1 MLTSGIEP
9 REERA
14 EVQGKRLKGKEE
26 SRDENSN
33 SKSKKRKKEKTDE
46 DRPFSQSQRKP
57 GGVVILTTRKSAK
70 KAVAHIA
77 LK

>member
-9 REERA
+9 REKQA
-14 EVQGKRLKGKEE
+14 EVQANRLKGKEE
-26 SRDENSN
+26 SRDENS
-33 SKSKKRKKEKTDE
+33 KSKKKKEGE

>member
-9 REERA
+9 REKQA
-14 EVQGKRLKGKEE
+14 EVQANRLKGKEE
-26 SRDENSN
+26 SRDEN

>member
-26 SRDENSN
+26 SRDENS
-33 SKSKKRKKEKTDE
+33 KSKKRKKEKTDE

-57 GGVVILTTRKSAK
+57 GDVVILTTRKCAK

-77 LK
+77 LE

>member
-9 REERA
+9 REKQA
-14 EVQGKRLKGKEE
+14 EVQANRLKGKEE
-26 SRDENSN
+26 SRDENS
-33 SKSKKRKKEKTDE
+33 KSKKRKKEKTE